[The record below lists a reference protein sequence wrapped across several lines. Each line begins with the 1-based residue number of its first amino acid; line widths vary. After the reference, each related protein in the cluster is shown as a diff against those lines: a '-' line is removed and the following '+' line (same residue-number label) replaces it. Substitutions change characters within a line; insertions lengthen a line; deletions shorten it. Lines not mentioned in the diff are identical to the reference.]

1 MPNYVTG
8 GKKLKRFLH
17 DAKREQRRMIEGGG
31 VVVSVGFLDAVVAV
45 VAAQLEFGDPS
56 TNLPE
61 RPAFRIA
68 LQTIKRDL
76 GAFLKKRINPRTL
89 AVNHALGT
97 EIARFCIEVV
107 KRSYHDL
114 ERPGESE
121 RQIERKGFSDPLV
134 GKEGPKLIERIA
146 AEINGM
152 SVE

>member
-1 MPNYVTG
+1 MLNYVKG
-8 GKKLKRFLH
+8 GNKLKRFLH

-76 GAFLKKRINPRTL
+76 GAFVKKRINPRTL
-89 AVNHALGT
+89 ART
-97 EIARFCIEVV
+97 MP
-107 KRSYHDL
+107 L
-114 ERPGESE
+114 ERKSPGSAS
-121 RQIERKGFSDPLV
+121 RW
-134 GKEGPKLIERIA
+134 
-146 AEINGM
+146 
-152 SVE
+152 

>member
-8 GKKLKRFLH
+8 GKKLKRFIH
-17 DAKREQRRMIEGGG
+17 EAKRQQRRMEGG

-76 GAFLKKRINPRTL
+76 GAFVKKRINPRTL
-89 AVNHALGT
+89 AVDHALGT
-97 EIARFCIEVV
+97 EIARYCIEVV

-114 ERPGESE
+114 ERPGRASG
-121 RQIERKGFSDPLV
+121 RSSARASQTLLSVRKARNSSS
-134 GKEGPKLIERIA
+134 A
-146 AEINGM
+146 
-152 SVE
+152 

>member
-8 GKKLKRFLH
+8 GKNLKRFIH
-17 DAKREQRRMIEGGG
+17 EAKRQQRRMEGG
-31 VVVSVGFLDAVVAV
+31 VVISVGFLDAVVAV

-76 GAFLKKRINPRTL
+76 GAFVAERIDTRTMRVDNALSKKIATWL
-89 AVNHALGT
+89 V
-97 EIARFCIEVV
+97 EIVQ
-107 KRSYHDL
+107 RSYHDL

-134 GKEGPKLIERIA
+134 GKEGPKLISRIS
-146 AEINGM
+146 AEIDGM